1 MSHAPVPDLC
11 FYGLICF
18 HLSSSPSSI
27 LFDLFSQPLLLLNN
41 MVVLL
46 MASFSLCN
54 ISLTCAF
61 AYVRNDLKSTP
72 HSACQ
77 QVTAHWCNNVEQVL

>member
-1 MSHAPVPDLC
+1 MPLSLIYVFMVLSASTCHPLPLL
-11 FYGLICF
+11 FSLICSAN
-18 HLSSSPSSI
+18 LSSSY
-27 LFDLFSQPLLLLNN
+27 N

-61 AYVRNDLKSTP
+61 AYVRNEPQIYASFSM
-72 HSACQ
+72 SASDCAL
-77 QVTAHWCNNVEQVL
+77 V

>member
-41 MVVLL
+41 MVVLF

-61 AYVRNDLKSTP
+61 AYVRNEPQIYASFSM
-72 HSACQ
+72 SASDCAL
-77 QVTAHWCNNVEQVL
+77 V